1 MLRWLRLRPTQ
12 RSEVLEAILRLLSG
26 EPNAPVGGQ
35 PWAVL
40 ERPGCVGRYVPADGG
55 EEGGAPYAAAVG
67 PQTHDPPDPPNR
79 SRPIGAAEIG
89 PNLPPAHAFAHSAMP
104 GSRPPPSPPPTTGE
118 RRAKLLAAVDGGFE
132 QWLRLHICEVGGAS
146 NHNWA

>member
-67 PQTHDPPDPPNR
+67 PQTHDPPDPPNPEPQR
-79 SRPIGAAEIG
+79 SARICPLLTHSHTRPCRD
-89 PNLPPAHAFAHSAMP
+89 
-104 GSRPPPSPPPTTGE
+104 RPPPPPPATTGE